1 MAAMNRRRFVQAG
14 MSSLLVPAAIV
25 ASPLEG
31 ARAGTTSGEPAW
43 HYVFVDERF
52 PAARQLASEVCGS
65 TIPTPVLGDVTD
77 LWTGGLATACRA
89 APMAL
94 AGITT
99 ESFFFC
105 LKTLLADRVRVDAT
119 TTRHD
124 RDLHLWTIRTDHS
137 KNGTMSW
144 QNHFRRV

>member
-1 MAAMNRRRFVQAG
+1 MNRRCFVQAG

-25 ASPLEG
+25 ASPHEG
-31 ARAGTTSGEPAW
+31 PRPGMTLVEPAW
-43 HYVFVDERF
+43 HYVFVDDRF
-52 PAARQLASEVCGS
+52 PAARQLASELCGS

-77 LWTGGLATACRA
+77 LWTGGLATASLA
-89 APMAL
+89 APMTL

-119 TTRHD
+119 TTRRD
-124 RDLHLWTIRTDHS
+124 RDLQLWTIRTDNHS

>member
-1 MAAMNRRRFVQAG
+1 MNRRRFVQAG
-14 MSSLLVPAAIV
+14 MSSLLVPPAIV
-25 ASPLEG
+25 ASRLEG
-31 ARAGTTSGEPAW
+31 PRAGTTSGEPAW
-43 HYVFVDERF
+43 HYVFVDDRF

-65 TIPTPVLGDVTD
+65 TIPTPVLGDVTA
-77 LWTGGLATACRA
+77 LWTGGLATASLV

-124 RDLHLWTIRTDHS
+124 RDLHLWTILTDNHS